1 MVPFTIAVIVLL
13 LYLSFRR
20 VADVALIMV
29 TLPLALI
36 GSYWLLY
43 ALEFNFSV
51 AVAVGFIAL
60 AGVAVEIG
68 VIMLVYLH
76 QAVEAF
82 DGKACSTA
90 HAQASAEQIKQAL
103 KEAIIEGATRRVR
116 PVMMT
121 ALSIIIGLLP
131 VLYAT
136 GTGAEV
142 MRRIAAPMVGGMLSA
157 LALTLFV
164 LPTMFYLVQA
174 WQMKR
179 RS

>member
-1 MVPFTIAVIVLL
+1 
-13 LYLSFRR
+13 
-20 VADVALIMV
+20 
-29 TLPLALI
+29 
-36 GSYWLLY
+36 
-43 ALEFNFSV
+43 
-51 AVAVGFIAL
+51 
-60 AGVAVEIG
+60 
-68 VIMLVYLH
+68 
-76 QAVEAF
+76 
-82 DGKACSTA
+82 
-90 HAQASAEQIKQAL
+90 
-103 KEAIIEGATRRVR
+103 
-116 PVMMT
+116 MMT

-136 GTGAEV
+136 GTGAEI